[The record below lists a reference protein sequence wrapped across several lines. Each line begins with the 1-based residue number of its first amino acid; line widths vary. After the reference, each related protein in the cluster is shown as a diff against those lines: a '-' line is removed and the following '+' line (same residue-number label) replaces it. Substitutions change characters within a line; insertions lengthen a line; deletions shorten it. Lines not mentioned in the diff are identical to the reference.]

1 MINKWKKAIKQAE
14 SSVKRIPFSNKTLST
29 TKSFFESVMMM
40 MVMMVMMMNC
50 LCKMA
55 GRRKAFSLVLA
66 IDSYLQHAAKRL

>member
-40 MVMMVMMMNC
+40 MVMMMNC

-55 GRRKAFSLVLA
+55 GWRKAFSLVLA

>member
-55 GRRKAFSLVLA
+55 G
-66 IDSYLQHAAKRL
+66 